1 MPEYAYKAITSKGQI
16 VRNKVEDASRQSLI
30 QKLKHHDLTPIQ
42 IVQTSY
48 RSKSQKKVKKNVSNI
63 KDIVNTNNS
72 ALVLNKEPARTPSLV
87 EAINLRIAA
96 SEKITTRDI
105 MVFTQNFYL
114 LKKANFNNIHAL
126 NTIIQSTENLSLKGI
141 LEDILAGVETR
152 RLHLYYN
159 GILFKYISSYLH
171 KYGKSWG
178 IIWVTFKCFGASST
192 LLR

>member
-1 MPEYAYKAITSKGQI
+1 MPEYAYKAITSKGQV
-16 VRNKVEDASRQSLI
+16 VRNKVEDASRQSLVK
-30 QKLKHHDLTPIQ
+30 KLKNNGLMPIQ

-48 RSKSQKKVKKNVSNI
+48 KSKSQKRVKKNVNNI
-63 KDIVNTNNS
+63 KDIMDTNNS
-72 ALVLNKEPARTPSLV
+72 ALVLNQEPSRTPSFI
-87 EAINLRIAA
+87 EAINLRLAA

-152 RLHLYYN
+152 RLHIYYN
-159 GILFKYISSYLH
+159 GILFKYIPTYLY
-171 KYGKSWG
+171 KYDKSRG
-178 IIWVTFKCFGASST
+178 IIRFTCKCFGTSSS
-192 LLR
+192 LSR